1 MSDEGKG
8 GSGWR
13 PGIATRGKEGASTTR
28 GAGPREP
35 NQDKTR
41 ATRRGRNQGEEADLH
56 SDGAEP
62 CTKKKK
68 TSRSDRY
75 SVRVDRT
82 MSEAND
88 ALGRLSTDE
97 GSFSADGMR

>member
-1 MSDEGKG
+1 M
-8 GSGWR
+8 
-13 PGIATRGKEGASTTR
+13 
-28 GAGPREP
+28 
-35 NQDKTR
+35 
-41 ATRRGRNQGEEADLH
+41 
-56 SDGAEP
+56 DGAEP
-62 CTKKKK
+62 GTQKKKKK